1 MATIIRQAYIDKI
14 EKYLGKETIIVLVG
28 QRRVGKSYMMKTV
41 RDQKASNPDNNIIYI
56 DKEKREFDSIRNYQ
70 DLNQYIDEHFVAS
83 KHNYILIDEIQ
94 DITEFERSIRSFR
107 TEPNTD
113 IIITGSN
120 AKMLSNEL
128 STLIGGRYKEI
139 YIQSLSYK
147 EFLVFHQLPDN
158 DDSLAKYIQ
167 YGGLPGLAKI
177 GLEEDDA
184 REYQMDIFHTVLLKN
199 VIMRNRIRNVPFLE
213 NLVRFLA
220 DNTGKLISANSI
232 AKYMK
237 SQGESITSTV
247 IINYISFLC
256 EAYILH
262 KVNRFDIHGKRIFE
276 TNDKFYFEDNGIRN
290 ALAGGTREGDIEKV
304 IENIIYQHLIRLGYQ
319 VYVGQLQ
326 AGEID
331 FVCTKPDGQRIYVQ
345 ASYIIADMATR
356 EREFGNLRAI
366 NDNYPKYV
374 ISMTPLL
381 TRNDDNGITHLH
393 LRKFLKEGLSGTRC
407 KSTKFQTD
415 MQIILRKRPSL
426 PLLKQIKKKRAYLVR
441 ANTETFANFANEK

>member
-139 YIQSLSYK
+139 YIQSLSYE
-147 EFLVFHQLPDN
+147 EFLVFHQLQDN

-184 REYQMDIFHTVLLKN
+184 REYQMDIFHTVLLKD

-262 KVNRFDIHGKRIFE
+262 KVNRFDIHGKRILE

-393 LRKFLKEGLSGTRC
+393 LQKFLKEGL
-407 KSTKFQTD
+407 
-415 MQIILRKRPSL
+415 
-426 PLLKQIKKKRAYLVR
+426 
-441 ANTETFANFANEK
+441 

>member
-41 RDQKASNPDNNIIYI
+41 RDQKASNPVNNIIYI

-94 DITEFERSIRSFR
+94 DITEFERSIRNFR

-139 YIQSLSYK
+139 YIQSLSYE

-393 LRKFLKEGLSGTRC
+393 LRKFLKEG
-407 KSTKFQTD
+407 F
-415 MQIILRKRPSL
+415 
-426 PLLKQIKKKRAYLVR
+426 
-441 ANTETFANFANEK
+441 

>member
-28 QRRVGKSYMMKTV
+28 QRRVGKSYIMKTV

-139 YIQSLSYK
+139 YIQSLSYE
-147 EFLVFHQLPDN
+147 EFFVFHQLPDN

-199 VIMRNRIRNVPFLE
+199 VIMRNHIRNVPFLE

-393 LRKFLKEGLSGTRC
+393 LRKFLKEE
-407 KSTKFQTD
+407 F
-415 MQIILRKRPSL
+415 
-426 PLLKQIKKKRAYLVR
+426 
-441 ANTETFANFANEK
+441 

>member
-139 YIQSLSYK
+139 YIQSLSYE
-147 EFLVFHQLPDN
+147 EFLVFHQLSDC

-184 REYQMDIFHTVLLKN
+184 REYQMDIFHTVLLKD

-393 LRKFLKEGLSGTRC
+393 LRKFLKEG
-407 KSTKFQTD
+407 F
-415 MQIILRKRPSL
+415 
-426 PLLKQIKKKRAYLVR
+426 
-441 ANTETFANFANEK
+441 

>member
-70 DLNQYIDEHFVAS
+70 DLNQYINEHFVAS

-139 YIQSLSYK
+139 YIQSLSYE

-184 REYQMDIFHTVLLKN
+184 REYQMDIFHTVLLKD

-393 LRKFLKEGLSGTRC
+393 LRKFLKEG
-407 KSTKFQTD
+407 
-415 MQIILRKRPSL
+415 
-426 PLLKQIKKKRAYLVR
+426 V
-441 ANTETFANFANEK
+441 

>member
-28 QRRVGKSYMMKTV
+28 QRRVGKSYIMKTV

-56 DKEKREFDSIRNYQ
+56 NKEKREFDSIRNYQ

-139 YIQSLSYK
+139 YIQSLSYE

-393 LRKFLKEGLSGTRC
+393 LRKFLKEGL
-407 KSTKFQTD
+407 
-415 MQIILRKRPSL
+415 
-426 PLLKQIKKKRAYLVR
+426 
-441 ANTETFANFANEK
+441 

>member
-139 YIQSLSYK
+139 YIQSLSYE

-184 REYQMDIFHTVLLKN
+184 REYQMDIFHTVLLKD

-366 NDNYPKYV
+366 KDNYPKYV

-381 TRNDDNGITHLH
+381 TRNDDNGIKHLH
-393 LRKFLKEGLSGTRC
+393 LRKFLKEGL
-407 KSTKFQTD
+407 
-415 MQIILRKRPSL
+415 
-426 PLLKQIKKKRAYLVR
+426 
-441 ANTETFANFANEK
+441 

>member
-14 EKYLGKETIIVLVG
+14 EKNLGKETIIVLVG
-28 QRRVGKSYMMKTV
+28 QRRVGKSYMMKTI

-128 STLIGGRYKEI
+128 STLIGGRYQEI
-139 YIQSLSYK
+139 YIQSLSYE

-184 REYQMDIFHTVLLKN
+184 REYQMDIFHTVLLKD

-393 LRKFLKEGLSGTRC
+393 LRKFLKEG
-407 KSTKFQTD
+407 F
-415 MQIILRKRPSL
+415 
-426 PLLKQIKKKRAYLVR
+426 
-441 ANTETFANFANEK
+441 

>member
-139 YIQSLSYK
+139 YIQSLSYE

-184 REYQMDIFHTVLLKN
+184 REYQMDIFHTVLLKD
-199 VIMRNRIRNVPFLE
+199 VIMRNHIRNVPFLE

-393 LRKFLKEGLSGTRC
+393 LRKFLKEE
-407 KSTKFQTD
+407 F
-415 MQIILRKRPSL
+415 
-426 PLLKQIKKKRAYLVR
+426 
-441 ANTETFANFANEK
+441 